1 MSFQPMLNRLRSNKK
16 RYLPFCGALII
27 GAAAG
32 GVLFASV
39 EPEELPTVPESREI
53 AVAEKSKNV
62 SLSMKNTE
70 NLRDPFAP
78 EHWRAGEAPTVV
90 IASTEPASISPG
102 LTSVPS
108 GTPVDPL
115 TPAVLPPDASVTSTV
130 TVNPA
135 ATPSLL
141 LSGIMRS
148 EGGRLALITDGQRT
162 VLAGPGDAAFGW
174 SVQHIDTECVILRHA
189 DGRQQTLLLSSALT
203 SG

>member
-1 MSFQPMLNRLRSNKK
+1 MSFQPMINRLRSNKK

-32 GVLFASV
+32 GILFASA
-39 EPEELPTVPESREI
+39 EPEELPNVPVSHKTV
-53 AVAEKSKNV
+53 AADASKNV

-70 NLRDPFAP
+70 NLRDPFTP
-78 EHWRAGEAPTVV
+78 EHWRAGEAPAIMTVKSDAALV
-90 IASTEPASISPG
+90 PPG
-102 LTSVPS
+102 LTSNAS
-108 GTPVDPL
+108 GTPTTVL
-115 TPAVLPPDASVTSTV
+115 TPAVLPSDVSVTST
-130 TVNPA
+130 TAIAPA
-135 ATPSLL
+135 VPPPLL
-141 LSGIMRS
+141 LSGIMRG